1 VSPTKRKILVIDDYA
16 RVASTFEIILKQAGF
31 ETVVASSGEEAVS
44 VALSFAPDVVLSDF
58 AMGDMN
64 GVETAIKIL
73 NFQPNCKVLLISGY
87 AGYIDIQAK
96 LRARGFNFEVL
107 AKPIPPPELLAKISQ
122 ILPVEQG

>member
-1 VSPTKRKILVIDDYA
+1 
-16 RVASTFEIILKQAGF
+16 
-31 ETVVASSGEEAVS
+31 
-44 VALSFAPDVVLSDF
+44 
-58 AMGDMN
+58 MGDMN

-96 LRARGFNFEVL
+96 LRARGFDFQVL